1 MTDRPG
7 FRESGDDSGTEYE
20 PDPGIGIPRWIKVV
34 GIVVA
39 VVVLLV
45 AVVMLLIGGGG
56 DGGHGP
62 SRHG

>member
-7 FRESGDDSGTEYE
+7 FHESGDDRGTEYE
-20 PDPGIGIPRWIKVV
+20 RDPSIGIPRWIKVA

-45 AVVMLLIGGGG
+45 AVVLLLNGGG
-56 DGGHGP
+56 GGHGP

>member
-1 MTDRPG
+1 MTDRP
-7 FRESGDDSGTEYE
+7 RSRKSGDDDTTAYRRESTT
-20 PDPGIGIPRWIKVV
+20 GIPRWVKVV

-39 VVVLLV
+39 VVAVLV
-45 AVVMLLIGGGG
+45 VVMLLINGGG